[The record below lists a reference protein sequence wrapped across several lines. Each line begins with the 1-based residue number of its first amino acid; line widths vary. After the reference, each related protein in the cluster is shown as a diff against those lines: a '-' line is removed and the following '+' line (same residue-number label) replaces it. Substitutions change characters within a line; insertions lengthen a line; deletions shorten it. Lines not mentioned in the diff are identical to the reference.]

1 MQEVRRER
9 TVSAPELS
17 AAVLMMTA
25 AACFVGMTSTVKL
38 LSSELST
45 PQIVWGRYAAHLVIV
60 LILVRGRLG
69 GVVATA
75 RPRVQFARSLLMFAA
90 TSLSFLA
97 LRWLPLAEV
106 AAIMFLTPVIVT
118 ALAALVLG
126 EPVGLRRWAAV
137 ATGFAGAVVI
147 IRPGLEAVHPAA
159 IAAVLCSASYASYQ
173 ITTRVVGDSA
183 PPAVSL
189 FYSCLVGVSASSLV
203 LPFVWQ
209 TPDLAGWALMALSGS
224 FGALGHLAMI
234 AALARA
240 PASFV
245 TPFTYTQLLWAT
257 VLGFV
262 LFGELP
268 DWVLRAKAL
277 VTLVGEPSLRWLF
290 EKSGHETAP
299 PPIPVSGL
307 TRVPPALL
315 CIGPRL
321 DPDHIRELV
330 ADEFGFEPPVST

>member
-1 MQEVRRER
+1 MRQARGER
-9 TVSAPELS
+9 AVPAPELV
-17 AAVLMMTA
+17 AALLMITA
-25 AACFVGMTSTVKL
+25 AACFVGMTSTVKV
-38 LSSELST
+38 LSDELST
-45 PQIVWGRYAAHLVIV
+45 PQIVWGRYAFHLVIV
-60 LILVRGRLG
+60 LVLLRGRLD
-69 GVVATA
+69 GVIATA
-75 RPRVQFARSLLMFAA
+75 RPKVQFARSLLMFAA

-118 ALAALVLG
+118 ALAALALG
-126 EPVGLRRWAAV
+126 EPVGVRRWAAV

-159 IAAVLCSASYASYQ
+159 IAAIGCSASYASYQ

-189 FYSCLVGVSASSLV
+189 FYSCLVGVLASSLM
-203 LPFVWQ
+203 LPWVWQ
-209 TPDLAGWALMALSGS
+209 TPDATGWALMALSGT

-245 TPFTYTQLLWAT
+245 TPFTYTQLIWAT
-257 VLGFV
+257 VIGFL

-268 DWVLRAKAL
+268 DVYTYLGAAL
-277 VTLVGEPSLRWLF
+277 IAG
-290 EKSGHETAP
+290 
-299 PPIPVSGL
+299 SGL
-307 TRVPPALL
+307 YVMHRERVRQRAAAVAS
-315 CIGPRL
+315 
-321 DPDHIRELV
+321 V
-330 ADEFGFEPPVST
+330 AD

>member
-1 MQEVRRER
+1 MNE
-9 TVSAPELS
+9 PP
-17 AAVLMMTA
+17 AAARHKPAAEGRPRLGAEAAAALLMMTA

-38 LSSELST
+38 LSAELAT

-60 LILVRGRLG
+60 LILLRGRLA

-118 ALAALVLG
+118 ALAAIALG
-126 EPVGLRRWAAV
+126 EAVGMRRWAAV
-137 ATGFAGAVVI
+137 ATGFAGALVI

-159 IAAVLCSASYASYQ
+159 IAAVLCSACYASYQ
-173 ITTRVVGDSA
+173 VTTRVVGDSA
-183 PPAVSL
+183 PPLVSL
-189 FYSCLVGVSASSLV
+189 FYSCAVGVLVSSLV
-203 LPFVWQ
+203 LPVVWR
-209 TPDLAGWALMALSGS
+209 TPDAAGWTLMALSGS

-257 VLGFV
+257 VVGVV

-268 DWVLRAKAL
+268 DLYTFVGAAL
-277 VTLVGEPSLRWLF
+277 IAG
-290 EKSGHETAP
+290 
-299 PPIPVSGL
+299 SGL
-307 TRVPPALL
+307 YVMHRERVRQRAAAAAS
-315 CIGPRL
+315 
-321 DPDHIRELV
+321 V
-330 ADEFGFEPPVST
+330 AD

>member
-1 MQEVRRER
+1 MSDHPLPSPAPAGSRRARAESFG
-9 TVSAPELS
+9 VELQ
-17 AAVLMMTA
+17 AALLMITA

-45 PQIVWGRYAAHLVIV
+45 PQIVWGRYAAHLLIV
-60 LILVRGRLG
+60 LVLLRGRLG

-118 ALAALVLG
+118 ALAALILG
-126 EPVGLRRWAAV
+126 EAVGIRRWAAV
-137 ATGFAGAVVI
+137 ATGFAGAVVV

-173 ITTRVVGDSA
+173 VTTRLVGDSA

-189 FYSCLVGVSASSLV
+189 FYSCAVGVLASSLM

-209 TPDLAGWALMALSGS
+209 PPDTAGWALMALSGT

-234 AALARA
+234 AALSRA

-245 TPFTYTQLLWAT
+245 TPFTYTQLIWAT
-257 VLGFV
+257 VVGFV

-268 DWVLRAKAL
+268 DLYTYIGAAL
-277 VTLVGEPSLRWLF
+277 IAG
-290 EKSGHETAP
+290 
-299 PPIPVSGL
+299 SGL
-307 TRVPPALL
+307 YVMHRERGRRPPAAA
-315 CIGPRL
+315 G
-321 DPDHIRELV
+321 D
-330 ADEFGFEPPVST
+330 AD

>member
-1 MQEVRRER
+1 MQEVQRER
-9 TVSAPELS
+9 TVPAPELI
-17 AAVLMMTA
+17 AALLMMIA
-25 AACFVGMTSTVKL
+25 AACFVGMTSSVKL

-45 PQIVWGRYAAHLVIV
+45 PQIVWGRYAFHLVIV
-60 LILVRGRLG
+60 VVLLRGRLG

-118 ALAALVLG
+118 ALAALALG
-126 EPVGLRRWAAV
+126 EAVGLRRWAAV
-137 ATGFAGAVVI
+137 ATGFAGALVI

-159 IAAVLCSASYASYQ
+159 IAAVLCAASYASYQ
-173 ITTRVVGDSA
+173 ITTRIVGDSA
-183 PPAVSL
+183 PPLVSL
-189 FYSCLVGVSASSLV
+189 FYSCLVGASASSLM

-209 TPDLAGWALMALSGS
+209 TPDAAGWALMALAGS

-245 TPFTYTQLLWAT
+245 TPFTYTQLIWAT
-257 VLGFV
+257 LAGFV

-268 DWVLRAKAL
+268 DVYTYLGAL
-277 VTLVGEPSLRWLF
+277 LIAG
-290 EKSGHETAP
+290 
-299 PPIPVSGL
+299 SGL
-307 TRVPPALL
+307 YVMHRERVRHRA
-315 CIGPRL
+315 IATTS
-321 DPDHIRELV
+321 V
-330 ADEFGFEPPVST
+330 AE